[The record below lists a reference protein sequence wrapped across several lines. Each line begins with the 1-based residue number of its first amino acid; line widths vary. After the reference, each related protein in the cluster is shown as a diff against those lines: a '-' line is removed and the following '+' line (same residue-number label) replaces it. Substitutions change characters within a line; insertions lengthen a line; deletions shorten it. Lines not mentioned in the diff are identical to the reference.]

1 MSFEMISNEEES
13 DLVVGVG
20 KPPASKILVQ

>member
-1 MSFEMISNEEES
+1 MSFEMIENEEES

-20 KPPASKILVQ
+20 KPPVSKNLVQ